1 MMDPDCF
8 VDLGRAASPDS
19 YETVN
24 KFHDILNG
32 LTALLDFILQ
42 SVSLYLRNVMSST
55 TSRD

>member
-1 MMDPDCF
+1 MMMDPDCF

-19 YETVN
+19 FETVN

-42 SVSLYLRNVMSST
+42 SVSLYLRQ
-55 TSRD
+55 D